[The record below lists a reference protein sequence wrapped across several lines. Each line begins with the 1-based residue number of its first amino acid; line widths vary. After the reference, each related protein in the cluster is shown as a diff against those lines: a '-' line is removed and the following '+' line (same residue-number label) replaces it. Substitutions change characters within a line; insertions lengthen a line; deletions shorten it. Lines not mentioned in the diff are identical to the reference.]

1 MINFETVLR
10 LHQSELKKMLREEL
24 SEMGFVPIS
33 RKGFLYAP
41 GELPVLLVAHLDT
54 VHAELPK
61 IICYSKDGR
70 YMMSPQGI
78 GGDDRV
84 GVYMILQILRQVNCH
99 VLFCEDE
106 ECGGRGATAFT
117 QSGIQPDVHYIIE
130 LDRKGENDAVYYGC
144 DNSEFRE
151 YVSEFGF
158 QEAFGS
164 FSDISILAPYLKTA
178 AVNLS
183 TGYYNAHRNHELID
197 REVMAAN
204 TERVIEMVVT
214 PTDHFPY
221 RTKPLKQPKFTLGK
235 SLFDH
240 ELTDI
245 TGDNGGRKL
254 LMTLPEDA
262 RLMANGYELKST
274 KNYMIDSNGI
284 VYAYIEELNAAVES
298 EMLIAYSTEGKEVFF
313 SLSKAYQIQVI
324 AFDDV
329 IKLIKD
335 ELIE

>member
-1 MINFETVLR
+1 MIDFKTVLC
-10 LHQSELKKMLREEL
+10 LSQLELKAALREEL

-78 GGDDRV
+78 GGDDRA
-84 GVYMILQILRQVNCH
+84 GVNMILKILRRINCH

-106 ECGGRGATAFT
+106 ECGGRGAAAFT
-117 QSGIQPDVHYIIE
+117 KSGIQLDVHYIIE

-164 FSDISILAPYLKTA
+164 FSDISIIAPYLKTA
-178 AVNLS
+178 AINLS

-197 REVMAAN
+197 REVMATN
-204 TERVIEMVVT
+204 IERVIEMVMT
-214 PTDHFPY
+214 PTEHYPY
-221 RTKPLKQPKFTLGK
+221 RTKPARQSKYALGK
-235 SLFDH
+235 SLLDQ
-240 ELTDI
+240 ELTDF
-245 TGDNGGRKL
+245 TSDTETKRF
-254 LMTLPEDA
+254 LMSLPADA
-262 RLMANGYELKST
+262 RLMAGGFEIPVT
-274 KNYMIDSNGI
+274 KNYMIDRCGT
-284 VYAYIEELNAAVES
+284 VYVYIDALDIAVES
-298 EMLIAYSTEGKEVFF
+298 EFLIAYNAVGNGMPFNEDNV
-313 SLSKAYQIQVI
+313 KALQVI
-324 AFDDV
+324 SYDEA
-329 IKLIKD
+329 ISLITTC
-335 ELIE
+335 